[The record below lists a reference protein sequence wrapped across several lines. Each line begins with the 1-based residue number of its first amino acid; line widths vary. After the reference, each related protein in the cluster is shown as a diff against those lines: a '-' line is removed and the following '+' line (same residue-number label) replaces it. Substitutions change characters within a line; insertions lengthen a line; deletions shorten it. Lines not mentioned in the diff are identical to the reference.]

1 MGPFILDRLRFAGLR
16 ERVGKILP
24 GQGRTHAS
32 LEDVEVQAPGR
43 FFSPNDSSE
52 AAENPHK
59 NNASHASWG
68 RPLNAV
74 KGVFGRGR
82 RNTDS
87 AELEEDYRPAPI
99 NGHDG
104 SELLEDL
111 SLEQAIGL
119 LQDEMEWSD
128 PPQEDEGK
136 EIRSRLPDMVNKL
149 IDRAKDYLGRR
160 TTTLTVEKGVA
171 RIVVFEGNE
180 VVAWGLANPDSDM
193 RRLLGIGAQDENYP
207 SRLRGLLEEIQL
219 RRARIV
225 TDLPLYTPLLRRF
238 QLPKFRRKY
247 LDPVIVSEVLDTIPF
262 DEKEVDVAWQ
272 YRPNDSG
279 NEVFA
284 TAVPKT
290 VVDNHIEVLRGLNVQ
305 PSAAYS
311 RGTALAHAIG
321 VPNAIVVHLAPEHSA
336 VVLVREHAPQ
346 IIQELGLPEEAAGV
360 ERRIE
365 VISQAVEQVGSY
377 YQPLI
382 GKSEEPVPPVIVT
395 GEFSSESGLLAKL
408 RVALSN
414 EVISFVATDIVYPE
428 HFPPQE
434 YAVNIGLALGD
445 RARTKLRNK
454 IKQGRGPTVN
464 LLSHRHLPRPWPVWP
479 VASFV
484 TILMLA
490 VLAINFSPLVGN
502 LEVEAATLSTRLDN
516 LKRQERTHRIEQGR
530 ARATQE
536 RIQSFELLTDSL
548 LGQLDLLE
556 EDLDVLLLR
565 AEQITRKALFPAV
578 SVNSLSLQGE
588 EFSLTG
594 SARTY
599 EDVLQYTS
607 NLREAGVF
615 DDVRIIRIARPNTM
629 DADVAFQIK
638 IKAEP
643 VLKDEE
649 TGKDA
654 SRRR

>member
-1 MGPFILDRLRFAGLR
+1 M
-16 ERVGKILP
+16 K
-24 GQGRTHAS
+24 
-32 LEDVEVQAPGR
+32 
-43 FFSPNDSSE
+43 
-52 AAENPHK
+52 
-59 NNASHASWG
+59 
-68 RPLNAV
+68 
-74 KGVFGRGR
+74 
-82 RNTDS
+82 
-87 AELEEDYRPAPI
+87 
-99 NGHDG
+99 
-104 SELLEDL
+104 
-111 SLEQAIGL
+111 
-119 LQDEMEWSD
+119 WSD
-128 PPQEDEGK
+128 PPQGDEGK
-136 EIRSRLPDMVNKL
+136 EIRSRLPGIVNKL

-160 TTTLTVEKGVA
+160 TTTLTVENGVA
-171 RIVVFEGNE
+171 RLVVFEGNE

-272 YRPNDSG
+272 YRQNDSG

-336 VVLVREHAPQ
+336 VVLVRERAPQ
-346 IIQELGLPEEAAGV
+346 VIQELALPEEAAGV

-365 VISQAVEQVGSY
+365 DISQAVELVGSY
-377 YQPLI
+377 YQPLN
-382 GKSEEPVPPVIVT
+382 GKSGEPLPPVIVT
-395 GEFSSESGLLAKL
+395 GEFSAESGLLSKL
-408 RVALSN
+408 RTALSN
-414 EVISFVATDIVYPE
+414 EVIPYVATGIVYPE

-434 YAVNIGLALGD
+434 YAVNIGLAIGD
-445 RARTKLRNK
+445 RTRTKLRRK
-454 IKQGRGPTVN
+454 IKRDIGPTVN
-464 LLSHRHLPRPWPVWP
+464 LLSDRHLAKPWPVWP

-484 TILMLA
+484 TLLMLG
-490 VLAINFSPLVGN
+490 VLAINFTPLVGN
-502 LEVEAATLSTRLDN
+502 AEVEAATLSTRLDN
-516 LKRQERTHRIEQGR
+516 LKRQERNHRMEQGR

-536 RIQSFELLTDSL
+536 RVQSFELLTDSL
-548 LGQLDLLE
+548 LAHLDLLE
-556 EDLDVLLLR
+556 EDLDVLLFR
-565 AEQITRKALFPAV
+565 AGQITRDALIPSV
-578 SVNSLSLQGE
+578 SVNSLGNE
-588 EFSLTG
+588 GREFNLTG
-594 SARTY
+594 TAKSY
-599 EDVLQYTS
+599 EDVLRYTT

-615 DDVRIIRIARPNTM
+615 DDVRVVRIARPNTP

-638 IKAEP
+638 ITAEP
-643 VLKDEE
+643 VLQDEE
-649 TGKDA
+649 TGKNA
-654 SRRR
+654 RGRK